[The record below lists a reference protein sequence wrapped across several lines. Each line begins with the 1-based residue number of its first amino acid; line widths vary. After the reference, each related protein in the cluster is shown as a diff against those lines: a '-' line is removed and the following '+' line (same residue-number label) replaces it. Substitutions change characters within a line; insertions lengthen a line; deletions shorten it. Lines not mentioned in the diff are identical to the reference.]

1 MKTRIITLLLAI
13 LTIVIGGAYAQT
25 KIKVHKG
32 GEVIYSVPLTDV
44 DSVGFAKVTSSVHNG
59 HEFVDLG
66 LPSGTKWATCNVGAT
81 TPEGFGN
88 YYAWAETEPNTIY
101 DWTTYKYCDGIGSR
115 ITKYAT
121 GYSYSQD
128 PDGLT
133 DLEMSDDV
141 ARVDWGGSWRIPTEE
156 EMTELI
162 NNCNWTWV
170 TQNGISG
177 YKVTSTVNGNSIF
190 LPATGAKGDG
200 YVSNQEY
207 AYYWTNSIRDYVNNS
222 ANALYYINAYP
233 PSSTGNLTRCSGAS
247 VRAVCNIDGGNT
259 QTKVSIFK
267 EDDVIYSKP
276 IAEIDSIKFERE
288 YNGISTEKYYRIKN
302 VERDLYLNA
311 VNYDFHFTGSFGGVN
326 CTAYAQDA
334 DQIFKFEVS
343 GDKFKVI
350 TNSGYY
356 LYCQKWIVDAQ
367 TAGVDLSFVKND
379 DETYDIMFGE
389 SYFAVDE
396 VNGYYYPFCNA
407 TEGEKATWVLEE
419 ATPLPTYTV
428 SVSATE
434 GGTASTSVNSM
445 AQGGSATLFA
455 TPESGYRFVNWTV
468 NGSEVSTENIFVA
481 TITANTEFVAN
492 FEERTTDSGIS
503 LTKEYRIKHVESGN
517 YLNVSNNFT
526 HVGGTNGG
534 VNCVAYAENNNQI
547 FVFEASGTNYYLKSK
562 SGYYIYCQQWN
573 VDALTTGTELTFIDN
588 PDGTYYIKN
597 GANYFKVEDVNG
609 VYYPFCDAP
618 ADLRATWVLEQ
629 VGGEETEP
637 IPTYTVSVSA
647 TQGGTVTTSAE
658 SVEEGGSVILT
669 ATPETGYRFVNWT
682 LNNNVVSVS
691 NPFIA
696 TITANSEFVANF
708 EAEENQSGELHNG
721 HEYVDLGLPSG
732 LKWATCNVGA
742 TAPEEYGNNYAWGE
756 TTPQSWLATEY
767 TYNDNPEVLPL
778 SADAANV
785 NWGGNWRMPTYEEL
799 SELMD
804 TNNCTWEW
812 TTQNGVNGYRVTSKI
827 NGNSIFLPGAANSGY
842 YWSSSAY
849 PGSTLYAYCLM
860 FTSVSVNCDYSQR
873 NYGQSVRAV
882 FGEKQTFTVSVSST
896 IGGTASASAESVEQ
910 GGSVTLTAT
919 ANSGYEFVNWTLGGE
934 VVSTENPYTVT
945 VNANS
950 EFVANFEAEE
960 NQSGELHNG
969 HEYIDLGLPSG
980 LKWATCNV
988 GATTPEE
995 YGDYFAWG
1003 ETETKEVYYRD
1014 TYTYTSTPTR
1024 LPLSADAANVNW
1036 GGKWRMPTGD
1046 EMEELMDTNN
1056 CTWEWTTQNGVNGY
1070 KVTSKK
1076 NGNSIF
1082 LPAAGERQNYNLT
1095 NEGSDGYYWSSS
1107 LDTSMSERAHYLDFA
1122 DYGNHLGSLFC
1133 YLGMPVR
1140 AVYEASYIEPTM
1152 CTVSV
1157 SSTSGGKATASAS
1170 SVEQGGTVTLTA
1182 TANSFC
1188 EFVNWTLNGE
1198 VVSTENPYTITVTEN
1213 CEYVANF
1220 VEFETACLWYYIS
1233 DDYSGSGD
1241 IEATLTSTGE
1251 TLSSGRDFLAG
1262 SEVTLTATPYSDED
1276 VFIRWEL
1283 HKPNDEIIV
1292 ITENPCTITV
1302 TENSYIDAVFYSNPV
1317 SLSIV
1322 AEGGTITGGETLIEL
1337 YDSVDLT
1344 ATPNDGY
1351 AFENWTIDGE
1361 VVSTQKNYS
1370 FMILEDMEIKAN
1382 FIEYKKTGTHN
1393 NHDYIDLGL
1402 PSGTKWATYSVGA
1415 TIPDENGYYFAWGE
1429 TEPKDTY
1436 EFENYKYNGGEGYD
1450 GGVYKYFYSKYND
1463 DDDIYELESIDDAA
1477 RVNWGDGWRMPT
1489 SDEMK
1494 ELCNTDNCIWT
1505 STIIN
1510 EVRVY
1515 KVTSKTNGNYI
1526 FFPYIEGKSVID
1538 ENGRLTCAFWSKDRR
1553 STYGETVVMYSDG
1566 GTSTWARYRG
1576 TQVRAVCTKGK
1587 EDVTPLPTYT
1597 VSTSATEGGTVT
1609 SSASSVE
1616 QGGSVTLTATPIS
1629 GYVFKNWTLGGVVVS
1644 TENPYTATVTA
1655 NSEFVANFEEEVSD
1669 SGISLTKGYRIKHV
1683 ESGMYLNVENIDEHT
1698 GGTNGGVNCV
1708 AYAISNNQI
1717 FSFEA
1722 VGSNFYLK
1730 SKSGYYIYCQDWNVD
1745 ALSQKTALTFTENED
1760 GTYYILNGSKYFKV
1774 EQVNGTYYPFGDAPA
1789 DLRATWVLEE
1799 AIETPP
1805 TTAVY
1810 NGHEYIDLG
1819 LPSGIK
1825 WATCN
1830 VGATTPAEYGDYF
1843 AWGETEP
1850 KDFYNWNTYKH
1861 CVENGDYYSVNSYC
1875 PNSDIGVEDNRTIL
1889 DAEDDAASAN
1899 WGGTWRMPTKK
1910 EQEELLNNC
1919 IWEWTS
1925 QNGKFGYK
1933 IISKINGN
1941 SIFLPAAGFF
1951 LDGNANLGNC
1961 NYWSSSVKINHNSS
1975 AACLINGESY
1985 YEYRNYGQSVRAV
1998 FGENNEVGTICSVS
2012 ASATEGGSATASAS
2026 SVEGGG
2032 SVTLTAT
2039 PDEGYV
2045 FKNWTLGGEV
2055 VSTENPYTAT
2065 VTANSEYVA
2074 NFEEIVKYNVTASV
2088 NNSDMGSATASASS
2102 VEQGESVTLTATA
2115 NSGYLFKNWTLG
2127 GEVVSTENPYTATIT
2142 ANSEFVANFEEIVV
2156 SGAAISLTQY
2166 FRIKDINSGKYLNAD
2181 NYEAHTS
2188 GTNGGVNCI
2197 DYADSD
2203 DQKFMFEAS
2212 DTNFSLKT
2220 KSGYYIYC
2228 QAWNVDALTSGT
2240 VLTFEEN
2247 GNGAYYIKTS
2257 DGYFKVEQVN
2267 GTYYPFCGASSSK
2280 KATWILEET
2289 GEATNQVIP
2298 TFTVEAKAN
2307 TGGSAKTSATTVA
2320 YGESVTLTA
2329 TPNTE
2334 YGYIFN
2340 YWSKTGKGQVSTE
2353 NPYSPIITANSQFYA
2368 NFKKAVYTI
2377 SVSATE
2383 GGTATTSAESVEH
2396 GTYITLTATPDE
2408 GYVFK
2413 CWTVNG
2419 EIVSVKSSYGTTA
2432 NANSE
2437 FVANFIKYADGVT
2450 GSENGHDY
2458 VDLGLPSG
2466 TRWATCN
2473 VGATTPEEK
2482 GNYYSWGETETKE
2495 SYTLGTYKYYGGDV
2509 PTKYAL
2515 DPADSGFDDEQFID
2529 KKIALEAS
2537 DDAATVNWGGKW
2549 RMPTKA
2555 EAKELVDYCTWT
2567 SWTQNGVSGYKVT
2580 SNINGNSIFLPKAGG
2595 YVGTDGAFYS
2605 NGWYYWTSSLDID
2618 DNEYAYYMKGNA
2630 ITTYDRYRGQTI
2642 RAVCPANGEGA
2653 PTITVGV
2660 SSSSGGKASVSS
2672 NSVAKNGTVFLTA
2685 TPNNGY
2691 AFKNWTLDGEVVSTE
2706 STYTATVTANSSSY
2720 RHYVAN
2726 FEDVSGK
2733 VHEYVDLGLS
2743 VKWAT
2748 YNVGATDIYD
2758 KGDIFAWG
2766 ETEVKNYYKW
2776 GTYKYATGSW
2786 SYLKTITKYSTSRVG
2801 TYGPA
2806 DGKDTLEPEDDAAT
2820 VNWGGNWRMPT
2831 KYELIE
2837 LYENCTWVRTV
2848 KNGIYVMEGTSKING
2863 NTICFILG
2871 TTSQTMS
2878 LWSSSLGDNVTAN
2891 GNDHENARNAVSLYF
2906 GNGVNP
2912 ATGMYYDKDRSN
2924 GFYVRAVCE

>member
-13 LTIVIGGAYAQT
+13 SAIVIGGAYAQT

-81 TPEGFGN
+81 TPEGFGD
-88 YYAWAETEPNTIY
+88 YFAWGETEPNTIY
-101 DWTTYKYCDGIGSR
+101 DWTTYKYCDGSGSR

-121 GYSYSQD
+121 GYSYSNA

-133 DLEMSDDV
+133 ELEMTDD
-141 ARVDWGGSWRIPTEE
+141 AAYINWGGSWRIPTEE

-190 LPATGAKGDG
+190 LPATNAIGDG

-207 AYYWTNSIRDYVNNS
+207 AYYWTNSIRSIVNNS

-311 VNYDFHFTGSFGGVN
+311 VNYDFHYTGSFGGVN

-356 LYCQKWIVDAQ
+356 LYCQQWIVDAQ
-367 TAGVDLSFVKND
+367 TAGVDLSFIKND

-396 VNGYYYPFCNA
+396 LNGYYYPFCNA

-445 AQGGSATLFA
+445 AQGGGATLFA

-492 FEERTTDSGIS
+492 FEERTTDTGIS

-629 VGGEETEP
+629 VGGEEPEP

-804 TNNCTWEW
+804 TDNCTWEW
-812 TTQNGVNGYRVTSKI
+812 TTQNEVNGYKVTSKK

-882 FGEKQTFTVSVSST
+882 FGEKQTFTVSVSAT
-896 IGGTASASAESVEQ
+896 EGGSATASALEVEE

-919 ANSGYEFVNWTLGGE
+919 PDEGYVFKNWTLGGE
-934 VVSTENPYTVT
+934 VVSTENPYTATVT
-945 VNANS
+945 ANS
-950 EFVANFEAEE
+950 EYVANFEAEE

-969 HEYIDLGLPSG
+969 HEYVDLGLPSG

-988 GATTPEE
+988 GATTPEG
-995 YGDYFAWG
+995 YGSYFAWG

-1095 NEGSDGYYWSSS
+1095 NEGSNGYYWSSS

-1157 SSTSGGKATASAS
+1157 SATEGGKATASAS
-1170 SVEQGGTVTLTA
+1170 SVEQGGSVTLTA

-1213 CEYVANF
+1213 CEFVANF

-1489 SDEMK
+1489 KEEVE

-1526 FFPYIEGKSVID
+1526 FIPYNGGIKTD
-1538 ENGRLTCAFWSKDRR
+1538 EYGRLLNAFWCKSFSLVDEVP
-1553 STYGETVVMYSDG
+1553 YYMGYDG
-1566 GTSTWARYRG
+1566 GTSTWSRYRG
-1576 TQVRAVCTKGK
+1576 AQVRAVCTKGK

-1609 SSASSVE
+1609 SSAESVE

-1644 TENPYTATVTA
+1644 TENPYT
-1655 NSEFVANFEEEVSD
+1655 
-1669 SGISLTKGYRIKHV
+1669 
-1683 ESGMYLNVENIDEHT
+1683 
-1698 GGTNGGVNCV
+1698 
-1708 AYAISNNQI
+1708 
-1717 FSFEA
+1717 
-1722 VGSNFYLK
+1722 
-1730 SKSGYYIYCQDWNVD
+1730 
-1745 ALSQKTALTFTENED
+1745 
-1760 GTYYILNGSKYFKV
+1760 
-1774 EQVNGTYYPFGDAPA
+1774 
-1789 DLRATWVLEE
+1789 
-1799 AIETPP
+1799 
-1805 TTAVY
+1805 TT
-1810 NGHEYIDLG
+1810 
-1819 LPSGIK
+1819 
-1825 WATCN
+1825 
-1830 VGATTPAEYGDYF
+1830 
-1843 AWGETEP
+1843 
-1850 KDFYNWNTYKH
+1850 
-1861 CVENGDYYSVNSYC
+1861 
-1875 PNSDIGVEDNRTIL
+1875 
-1889 DAEDDAASAN
+1889 
-1899 WGGTWRMPTKK
+1899 
-1910 EQEELLNNC
+1910 
-1919 IWEWTS
+1919 
-1925 QNGKFGYK
+1925 
-1933 IISKINGN
+1933 IN
-1941 SIFLPAAGFF
+1941 
-1951 LDGNANLGNC
+1951 
-1961 NYWSSSVKINHNSS
+1961 
-1975 AACLINGESY
+1975 
-1985 YEYRNYGQSVRAV
+1985 
-1998 FGENNEVGTICSVS
+1998 
-2012 ASATEGGSATASAS
+2012 
-2026 SVEGGG
+2026 
-2032 SVTLTAT
+2032 
-2039 PDEGYV
+2039 
-2045 FKNWTLGGEV
+2045 
-2055 VSTENPYTAT
+2055 
-2065 VTANSEYVA
+2065 ANSEYVA

-2088 NNSDMGSATASASS
+2088 NNPDMGSATASASS
-2102 VEQGESVTLTATA
+2102 IDGGGSVTLTATA

-2289 GEATNQVIP
+2289 GESTNQVIP

-2307 TGGSAKTSATTVA
+2307 TGGSATTSATTVA
-2320 YGESVTLTA
+2320 YGETITLTA
-2329 TPNTE
+2329 TPSE
-2334 YGYIFN
+2334 GYIFN
-2340 YWSKTGKGQVSTE
+2340 YWSKTGTGQVSTE

-2368 NFKKAVYTI
+2368 NFKKAVYTV

-2413 CWTVNG
+2413 CWTKEGKIVNTNNPYY
-2419 EIVSVKSSYGTTA
+2419 IYTVTA
-2432 NANSE
+2432 DCE
-2437 FVANFIKYADGVT
+2437 YVANFIPQSEIYQSSGI
-2450 GSENGHDY
+2450 ENGY
-2458 VDLGLPSG
+2458 
-2466 TRWATCN
+2466 
-2473 VGATTPEEK
+2473 
-2482 GNYYSWGETETKE
+2482 
-2495 SYTLGTYKYYGGDV
+2495 
-2509 PTKYAL
+2509 
-2515 DPADSGFDDEQFID
+2515 
-2529 KKIALEAS
+2529 
-2537 DDAATVNWGGKW
+2537 
-2549 RMPTKA
+2549 
-2555 EAKELVDYCTWT
+2555 
-2567 SWTQNGVSGYKVT
+2567 
-2580 SNINGNSIFLPKAGG
+2580 
-2595 YVGTDGAFYS
+2595 
-2605 NGWYYWTSSLDID
+2605 
-2618 DNEYAYYMKGNA
+2618 
-2630 ITTYDRYRGQTI
+2630 
-2642 RAVCPANGEGA
+2642 
-2653 PTITVGV
+2653 
-2660 SSSSGGKASVSS
+2660 
-2672 NSVAKNGTVFLTA
+2672 
-2685 TPNNGY
+2685 
-2691 AFKNWTLDGEVVSTE
+2691 
-2706 STYTATVTANSSSY
+2706 
-2720 RHYVAN
+2720 
-2726 FEDVSGK
+2726 
-2733 VHEYVDLGLS
+2733 EYVDLGLS

-2748 YNVGATDIYD
+2748 YNVGTDIPEGY
-2758 KGDIFAWG
+2758 GDYFAWG
-2766 ETEVKNYYKW
+2766 ETESKSYYNWNNYKW
-2776 GTYKYATGSW
+2776 CNEGLITSISKYTDKPDNALNGIPDN
-2786 SYLKTITKYSTSRVG
+2786 KT
-2801 TYGPA
+2801 
-2806 DGKDTLEPEDDAAT
+2806 TLELADDVAN
-2820 VNWGGNWRMPT
+2820 VNWGGTWRMPT
-2831 KYELIE
+2831 ADEYQELLDE
-2837 LYENCTWVRTV
+2837 CTWTWITKNEVNGYKVTSK
-2848 KNGIYVMEGTSKING
+2848 KNGNSIFIPAAGYFFEDSIYS
-2863 NTICFILG
+2863 LG
-2871 TTSQTMS
+2871 TGGFYN
-2878 LWSSSLGDNVTAN
+2878 SSSLAYTNYTS
-2891 GNDHENARNAVSLYF
+2891 ENLVFS
-2906 GNGVNP
+2906 
-2912 ATGMYYDKDRSN
+2912 SN
-2924 GFYVRAVCE
+2924 GRSVSNGGSIRRCHGVSVRAVCE